1 MTHAICEES
10 IELENEDISSG
21 RVQGFNGS
29 AVYIT
34 SKGDLTLKDNST
46 SCVLELKNPRQSK
59 KIKKDIISIGQLQ
72 DEGWTLR
79 VNGNTLIMEK
89 RDRMLHFEKSYEE
102 KNLYY
107 MDATVVSK
115 AHVLNVLDVR

>member
-1 MTHAICEES
+1 M
-10 IELENEDISSG
+10 
-21 RVQGFNGS
+21 
-29 AVYIT
+29 
-34 SKGDLTLKDNST
+34 KDNST
-46 SCVLELKNPRQSK
+46 GCVLELKNPRQSK

-89 RDRMLHFEKSYEE
+89 GHRMLHFEKSYEE

-115 AHVLNVLDVR
+115 AQVLNVLDVR